1 MNVAKKH
8 PKGLYVL
15 FFTEMWERFSY
26 YGMRALLVLYLT
38 SKMINGGFGESRQD
52 ALELYAIFT
61 GLIYLTPLLGGFL
74 ADKILGQRKAIYIG
88 AFLIALGQFVIA
100 ASEFGDPGSRM
111 FLLHNGLGILILGN
125 GFFKPNISTVVGK
138 LYTENDPR
146 KDSAFTIFY
155 MGINLGA
162 FLSPLIAGTL
172 GETVGWAYGFASAG
186 LGMVIGTLW
195 FFIESKHIGT
205 AGLPPHRVFDTEK
218 EHQLTPKD
226 RLDIFTYV
234 AGSAVLVF
242 GFLKLWQLIS
252 PATWSVIFKVLA
264 IIGIL
269 ALIGVIAKNTKGK
282 EAWSKLSVILI
293 LCFFNVFFWSGFEQ
307 AGGTFNL
314 FAAENTNRMT
324 FLGEIPASVFQSI
337 NALFIIILAP
347 VMSGLWTWLSVRG
360 KDPRTPVKFGI
371 ALLTLG
377 AGFILMSAANGY
389 AAGGHLVSPMWLIG
403 VYFFHTIGELSLSPI
418 GLSMISKLSPQN
430 IVSVMMGVWFA
441 SVALAQYMAGMLE
454 SILHNYLPNMPLFH
468 FLTLSSLCAG
478 IVLLALS
485 PFLNKMMKGIH

>member
-1 MNVAKKH
+1 MNVTKKH

-38 SKMINGGFGESRQD
+38 SKMINGGFGESRQN

-61 GLIYLTPLLGGFL
+61 GLIYLTPLLGGYL

-100 ASEFGDPGSRM
+100 ASEYGGIESRM
-111 FLLHNGLGILILGN
+111 FVLQTGLGILIMGN

-138 LYTENDPR
+138 LYSENDPR
-146 KDSAFTIFY
+146 KDSAFTLFY

-172 GETVGWAYGFASAG
+172 GETIGWVYGFGSAG
-186 LGMVIGTLW
+186 IGMLIGIIW
-195 FFIESKHIGT
+195 FFAESRHLGT
-205 AGLPPHRVFDTEK
+205 AGLPPRREFDTDK
-218 EHQLTPKD
+218 KHQLTSKD
-226 RLDIFTYV
+226 RLDIGVYIV
-234 AGSAVLVF
+234 ACIALVV
-242 GFLKLWQLIS
+242 GFLKLITIIS
-252 PATWSVIFKVLA
+252 EPTWSLVFKILG
-264 IIGIL
+264 IIGAI
-269 ALIGVIAKNTKGK
+269 ALLYVIANNTKGK
-282 EAWSKLSVILI
+282 EAWSKIGVIFI
-293 LCFFNVFFWSGFEQ
+293 LCFFNIFFWSGFEQ

-324 FLGEIPASVFQSI
+324 FFGEIPASVFQSI
-337 NALFIIILAP
+337 NAIFIIALAP
-347 VMSGLWTWLSVRG
+347 VLSGLWTFLGNRN

-377 AGFILMSAANGY
+377 AGFLLMSVASKQ
-389 AAGGHLVSPMWLIG
+389 AAGGQLVSPLWLIG

-441 SVALAQYMAGMLE
+441 SLALAEYMAGMLE
-454 SILHNYLPNMPLFH
+454 SILHNYLPQMPLFH
-468 FLTLSSLCAG
+468 FLTITSLCAG
-478 IVLLALS
+478 VILLAIS
-485 PFLNKMMKGIH
+485 PLLNKMMKGIH